1 MIESGSC
8 FTEDCENVAHQ
19 NTKQASK
26 QRVKAVDAEMA
37 RDVLPKLR
45 AGSLATLIVFWLIIW
60 ARPNEKSTQL
70 VPLPSW
76 EGEVRPQSQHL
87 ARTICIARQ
96 QTTALPT
103 KQTRSHNPY
112 V

>member
-37 RDVLPKLR
+37 RDVLPKLESWV
-45 AGSLATLIVFWLIIW
+45 ASNFDCLLAHYL
-60 ARPNEKSTQL
+60 
-70 VPLPSW
+70 
-76 EGEVRPQSQHL
+76 GE
-87 ARTICIARQ
+87 A
-96 QTTALPT
+96 
-103 KQTRSHNPY
+103 K
-112 V
+112 